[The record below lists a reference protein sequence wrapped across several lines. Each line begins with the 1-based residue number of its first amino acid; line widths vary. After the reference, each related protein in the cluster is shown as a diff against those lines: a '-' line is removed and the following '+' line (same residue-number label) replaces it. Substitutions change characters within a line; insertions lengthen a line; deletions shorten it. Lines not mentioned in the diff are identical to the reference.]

1 VRILLIH
8 LDAKSDAAF
17 LEIAGMLGDRKP
29 ELVLMSLVPIGG
41 LFEAHLTVSDLERS
55 VAFYRDI
62 LGLELAHRIPSRH
75 VAFFWIGAPGAAM
88 LGLWSI
94 HSSPIFMR
102 LHIAFQVTLQQVEA
116 SIEALRAVGLT
127 PLSGF
132 GREAIS
138 EPIVLTWMPAASVY
152 FDDPDGHSLE
162 YICMLPDRPR
172 PNVPIVALS
181 EWRRLNAETLD
192 CVTIRPEVT

>member
-1 VRILLIH
+1 MAI
-8 LDAKSDAAF
+8 
-17 LEIAGMLGDRKP
+17 
-29 ELVLMSLVPIGG
+29 VPISG

-55 VAFYRDI
+55 VTFYRDV
-62 LGLELAHRIPSRH
+62 LGLELAHTVPSRH
-75 VAFFWIGAPGAAM
+75 VAFFWIGTPGGAM

-94 HSSPIFMR
+94 HSAPMSMR
-102 LHIAFQVTLQQVEA
+102 LHIAFRVTLPQVEA
-116 SIEALRAVGLT
+116 SIDRLRAAGIT

-172 PNVPIVALS
+172 PDLERVSLS
-181 EWRRLNAETLD
+181 EWRTMISGLPT
-192 CVTIRPEVT
+192 